1 MSSGFDPPS
10 RRPRAKLQQSR
21 QGTPAVKRNGNGNG
35 TSTVGGRLSALNFRG
50 FRPGGN
56 GGGRNG
62 TPARNGAANGHPNGN
77 GGPQQRR
84 RRASLYRRN
93 RLLPRKSRVFRV
105 TVITLLVLMALSATG
120 AGVAF
125 AGYNIFKS
133 QLPDAASVLANEP
146 NLDSYVYDSS
156 GSLIHVFHD
165 SGIRHDH
172 AALGSISRWVK
183 LATIDV
189 EDRHFYSEGSWDLP
203 RLISVGFKDLTHG
216 STAGASTI
224 TEQLAK
230 ISFLGA
236 TTPRSLDYKIKE
248 IVLGNELASNFTK
261 DQILEMYLNRIF
273 YGNHAQGIQ
282 TAAEL
287 YFHTNASNLD
297 LAQSSLLAGLP
308 QSPSYYNPLNHDAT
322 TTVNPQAK
330 ARQHDVLRAMV
341 ANGDITDTQAR
352 AAFAEPLTFHPWQE
366 SEPVVAP
373 DFLGYLEGWL
383 TSQFGDAYKKPG
395 GWRIY
400 TTLDATKQALAEKT
414 VQSQIDA
421 NGGRFNMHAAAL
433 VTMDPRTGA
442 VLAMVGSGD
451 PANHSFGDTNLATS
465 LVTPGSTIKLWTYT
479 AAIASGKFT
488 MTTPILDAPTKFKQ
502 PNGVVYAPLDYDRRW
517 HGTCLLKTCL
527 GNSFNVPA
535 VKVEVGT
542 GIPYITNLEIA
553 SGLTSLSSPDNRPDA
568 SQYAATLGG
577 LRHGVSVLELA
588 DAASMISNLGVHHD
602 ATPVSKI
609 VDMSNGHH
617 VFDYDPSATARRVVP
632 ENVAYIMNQITSNDA
647 NRAAEFGAHGLL
659 TLNNRRVSAKTGTG
673 ENFVDNLT
681 VGWTPELLTA
691 VWVGNPYP
699 SCNGAPSGAACGTLN
714 GVSSGITGAAPIW
727 HDFMTNALA
736 GVQTGWY
743 TRPANVVASGPTDN
757 ADFFLPSTQSQY
769 TGGCYYWGPAA
780 DPANPCQYTGLNPPA
795 WYVPPTPGATP
806 TGNGQGNGNGN
817 GGQGVRPSPPPGP
830 GPPHQ

>member
-10 RRPRAKLQQSR
+10 RRRRARLQQAR
-21 QGTPAVKRNGNGNG
+21 PGTPSVKTNGNGSP
-35 TSTVGGRLSALNFRG
+35 TPGGRLGGLNFRG

-56 GGGRNG
+56 GTARRNG
-62 TPARNGAANGHPNGN
+62 TPARNGATNGHANGN

-93 RLLPRKSRVFRV
+93 RMLPRKSRVMRV
-105 TVITLLVLMALSATG
+105 TVITLLVLLGLMATG

-133 QLPDAASVLANEP
+133 QLPDVAAVAADEP

-172 AALGSISRWVK
+172 AALGAISRWVK

-203 RLISVGFKDLTHG
+203 RLISVGVNDLTHG

-230 ISFLGA
+230 ISFLGSTA
-236 TTPRSLDYKIKE
+236 PRSLDYKIKE
-248 IVLGNELASNFTK
+248 IVLGNEIGSNFTK

-287 YFHTNASNLD
+287 YFHTDASKLD
-297 LAQSSLLAGLP
+297 LAQSSMLAGLP
-308 QSPSYYNPLNHDAT
+308 QSPSYYNPLDHDAT

-330 ARQHDVLRAMV
+330 ARQHDVLRSMV

-352 AAFAEPLTFHPWQE
+352 AAFAEPLTFHSWQE

-383 TSQFGDAYKKPG
+383 TSHFGDAYLKPG

-400 TTLDATKQALAEKT
+400 TTLDAAKQTLAEKT
-414 VQSQIDA
+414 VQTQIDA
-421 NGGRFNMHAAAL
+421 NGNRYNMHSAAL

-442 VLAMVGSGD
+442 VLAMVGSGN
-451 PANHSFGDTNLATS
+451 PANHNLGDTNLATS

-502 PNGVVYAPLDYDRRW
+502 PNGVIYAPFDYDRRW

-535 VKVEVGT
+535 VKVEVAT

-553 SGLTSLSSPDNRPDA
+553 AGLNSLSSPDNRPDA

-577 LRHGVSVLELA
+577 LHHGVSVLELA
-588 DAASMISNLGVHHD
+588 DGASMISNLGVHHD

-609 VDMSNGHH
+609 IDMGDGHA
-617 VFDYDPSATARRVVP
+617 VFDYDPNATARRVVP
-632 ENVAYIMNQITSNDA
+632 ENVAYIMNEITSNDT

-659 TLNNRRVSAKTGTG
+659 TLKDRRVSAKTGTG
-673 ENFVDNLT
+673 DNFVDNLT
-681 VGWTPELLTA
+681 VGWTPDLLTA

-699 SCNGAPSGAACGTLN
+699 SCKGAPKGAACGTLN

-727 HDFMTNALA
+727 HDFMAAALA
-736 GVQTGWY
+736 GTKATWY
-743 TRPANVVASGPTDN
+743 TRPADVVASGTTDN
-757 ADFFLPSTQSQY
+757 ADFFLPTTQSQQL
-769 TGGCYYWGPAA
+769 GGCYYWGPAP
-780 DPANPCQYTGLNPPA
+780 DPANPCQFTGDSPPP
-795 WYVPPTPGATP
+795 WYVPPSPTPTPGDGQ
-806 TGNGQGNGNGN
+806 GNGQGNGNGN
-817 GGQGVRPSPPPGP
+817 GNGGHGIHPTPPPG
-830 GPPHQ
+830 